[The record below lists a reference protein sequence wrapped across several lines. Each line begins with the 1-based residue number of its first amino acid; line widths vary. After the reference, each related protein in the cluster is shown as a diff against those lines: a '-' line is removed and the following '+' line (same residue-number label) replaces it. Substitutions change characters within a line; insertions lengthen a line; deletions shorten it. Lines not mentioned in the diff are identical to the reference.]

1 MRSEPNKGLDG
12 LEKRVFYEGKV
23 NIHLVLGWKKDISL
37 WLYYYWVIVRE
48 RFKVGVDVL
57 LRLEGVDETNMP
69 YIHQLIVHY

>member
-1 MRSEPNKGLDG
+1 MRSEPNKGLDV